1 MPTRI
6 RLAALAHT
14 LRHAPT
20 SLLPIEIAE
29 RMQHAIVRIEEML
42 SSPVV
47 DPAAVDAIAEQTKQ
61 LLAECDALRGKP

>member
-6 RLAALAHT
+6 KLAALAHT

-20 SLLPIEIAE
+20 SLLPLDVAE
-29 RMQHAIVRIEEML
+29 RIQHTIVRIEEML

-47 DPAAVDAIAEQTKQ
+47 DPVGVDAMAEQTKQ